1 MERFTKDFLFAIRQ
15 LFRSRGFAITAI
27 LTLAL
32 AIGANTAIFTLFN
45 QALLRALPVRDPG
58 QLVVLS
64 FAGSAGGHTTS
75 EGGDTP
81 GHRYSF
87 SYPMFRDLR
96 ERNTAFSGLIATG
109 RSTAG
114 VAWNDHAEQVPVELV
129 SGNYFDVLGV
139 RPAMGRTL
147 LPSDETAENANPVVV
162 LSFDYWKNH
171 LAEAPVTGKTM
182 LVNGYPFTVVGVA
195 APGFHSMVWGRVPSL
210 YVPITMQRVIE
221 PEWNYLSDHRSY
233 WLNVVGRLRDNETRE
248 QALANIGPLW
258 TALRTNEFPLQRDQ
272 SEKRREEFITK
283 SHLNLDAGAKGFSP
297 YRDELRTPLLI
308 MMGMMLLVISM
319 AIVNV
324 ASLLLVRASTRVR
337 EFSMRYALG
346 ATNFQVLR
354 QLIAE
359 GLLLGISGAAA
370 GLVLATPAL
379 RALIAWIAGRTSQ
392 TTFTAQLD
400 WRVLMFT
407 MSLALVAS
415 LLFSLAPA
423 LQFWNPRLADALRQQ
438 VGTGSGASVKFRR
451 TCVALQVGLSL
462 LLVIGAGVFMRTIQ
476 NLRNVNPGF
485 ATDHLLTFEF
495 APELAGYPSDQVMA
509 VEQRVLE
516 SLAALPGVKA
526 VGATNDADLA
536 GNGIDGDVKV
546 SGHAEKPEDG
556 LDVELPWVSDNY
568 HQTLGIPLIAGRYF
582 AASDTATATKVVI
595 VNEKFARHYFKTPQ
609 EALGYTVTR
618 PDHPETTSVIVGVVA
633 DAKHASLRD
642 AAKATAYR
650 PFVQCEKATSLNYL
664 RAHVAAACCGC
675 GEHSRSHCKHRQQAD
690 CERSDDDEHADR
702 RHDYERANDCHAGH
716 SLWQPGD
723 AACGDW
729 PVRHAGLLHC
739 ATHTGVRDSH
749 GAGCAAILR
758 DSTGDERD
766 DHFSQ
771 RYDRG
776 HDSTLHPADEGA
788 AEPALQRLDCRPWN
802 LRDRDIDC
810 WVHGVAGGDDSGTQ
824 SGFHRSCDGASHGV
838 APRLAEDIGVEKFV
852 AEFSLRIVL
861 LAELDEVVDARVLR
875 SQLLR
880 WHGEELSPVRAR
892 LIGSER
898 FFDERQKSFHFGPFL
913 FPREVNGDA
922 GLLVAGA
929 HPQVVCGDRAD
940 FRDEQVRCD
949 LAGELFDGEDGIDR
963 VLAWNIIFRL
973 QLFTGAGRKAHLE
986 VRQALVP
993 GADDS
998 HLLGAVFR
1006 RERRDGVKIFAG
1018 EFCAEEIR
1026 LCVECRLLIFAA
1038 LQPHFAEEL
1047 VLPIGEEADAVGAGL
1062 DGIEVLLHRVEG
1074 KVLID
1079 ILPHHEGG
1087 LNIERDLGDD
1097 TQRAEAHDCTFEC
1110 VAVLLAR
1117 ELDDIACRGN
1127 EFERGYLSGKV
1138 AVLFS

>member
-171 LAEAPVTGKTM
+171 LAEAPITGKMM
-182 LVNGYPFTVVGVA
+182 LVNGHPFTVLGVA

-233 WLNVVGRLRDNETRE
+233 WLNVVGRLRDNESRE

-258 TALRTNEFPLQRDQ
+258 TALRTDEFPLQRDQ

-283 SHLNLDAGAKGFSP
+283 SHINLDAGAKGFSP
-297 YRDELRTPLLI
+297 YRDEVRTPLLI

-407 MSLALVAS
+407 MSLALLAS

-609 EALGYTVTR
+609 EALGYTVSR

-650 PFVQCEKATSLNYL
+650 PFIQCEKATSLNIYV
-664 RAHVAAACCGC
+664 RTWQPPAAAAASIRGAIANID
-675 GEHSRSHCKHRQQAD
+675 SKLIVNDLTTMSAQID
-690 CERSDDDEHADR
+690 DTITSERTIAML
-702 RHDYERANDCHAGH
+702 ATVFG
-716 SLWQPGD
+716 
-723 AACGDW
+723 
-729 PVRHAGLLHC
+729 GL
-739 ATHTGVRDSH
+739 AT
-749 GAGCAAILR
+749 
-758 DSTGDERD
+758 
-766 DHFSQ
+766 
-771 RYDRG
+771 
-776 HDSTLHPADEGA
+776 
-788 AEPALQRLDCRPWN
+788 
-802 LRDRDIDC
+802 
-810 WVHGVAGGDDSGTQ
+810 
-824 SGFHRSCDGASHGV
+824 
-838 APRLAEDIGVEKFV
+838 
-852 AEFSLRIVL
+852 L
-861 LAELDEVVDARVLR
+861 LAGIGLYGMLAYSIAQRTREFGIRMALGARQISVIRLVMRETVILATVTIVVTIPLSILLTRALR
-875 SQLLR
+875 SQLYNV
-880 WHGEELSPVRAR
+880 S
-892 LIGSER
+892 S
-898 FFDERQKSFHFGPFL
+898 
-913 FPREVNGDA
+913 
-922 GLLVAGA
+922 
-929 HPQVVCGDRAD
+929 AD
-940 FRDEQVRCD
+940 F
-949 LAGELFDGEDGIDR
+949 GIY
-963 VLAWNIIFRL
+963 A
-973 QLFTGAGRKAHLE
+973 
-986 VRQALVP
+986 
-993 GADDS
+993 
-998 HLLGAVFR
+998 
-1006 RERRDGVKIFAG
+1006 
-1018 EFCAEEIR
+1018 
-1026 LCVECRLLIFAA
+1026 
-1038 LQPHFAEEL
+1038 
-1047 VLPIGEEADAVGAGL
+1047 IGISVVG
-1062 DGIEVLLHRVEG
+1062 
-1074 KVLID
+1074 
-1079 ILPHHEGG
+1079 
-1087 LNIERDLGDD
+1087 
-1097 TQRAEAHDCTFEC
+1097 CM
-1110 VAVLLAR
+1110 VLLAGMIPAR
-1117 ELDDIACRGN
+1117 RAASIDPATALRTE
-1127 EFERGYLSGKV
+1127 
-1138 AVLFS
+1138 